1 MNTETLGLVDCAESS
16 PISGRA
22 TLARS
27 AAATTIRNGEVAVR
41 RDLRRGSVMR
51 VISGLV
57 WLTQEDTGGDHVL
70 GSGQCFRFG
79 SGKPVVVES
88 LLGDAVVE
96 YQ

>member
-1 MNTETLGLVDCAESS
+1 MKTETLGLLDCTESS
-16 PISGRA
+16 PLSGRA
-22 TLARS
+22 SLSRR
-27 AAATTIRNGEVAVR
+27 AAATTIRYGVVAVR
-41 RDLRRGSVMR
+41 RDRRRGSLMR
-51 VISGLV
+51 VISGVV

>member
-1 MNTETLGLVDCAESS
+1 MNTETLGLLNCAESS
-16 PISGRA
+16 PFSGRA
-22 TLARS
+22 AFARS